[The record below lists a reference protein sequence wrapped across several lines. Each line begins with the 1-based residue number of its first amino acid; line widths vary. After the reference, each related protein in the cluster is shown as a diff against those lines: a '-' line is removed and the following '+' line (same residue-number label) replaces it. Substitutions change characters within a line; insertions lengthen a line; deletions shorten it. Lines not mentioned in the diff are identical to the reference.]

1 VGQQIPDYEEKTM
14 YLLVCVLD
22 NPSHLTAVLD
32 GWTQAGVLGI
42 TVLDST
48 GVQRMRQRMSREDA
62 PLFMG
67 FSRLL
72 RTDQYSHNTLF
83 AIVQDIDT
91 VRQAVAAT
99 QTVTG
104 DLAGPHTG
112 ILFAVP
118 VEAAWGLPKQH
129 DNATSSEE

>member
-1 VGQQIPDYEEKTM
+1 M

-32 GWTQAGVLGI
+32 GWTDAGVMGV

-48 GVQRMRQRMSREDA
+48 GVQRVRQRMGQESV
-62 PLFMG
+62 PMFMG

-83 AIVQDIDT
+83 AVVKDMDT
-91 VRQAVAAT
+91 IERAVAAT
-99 QTVTG
+99 EVVTG

-112 ILFAVP
+112 ILFALP
-118 VEAAWGLPKQH
+118 LEAAWGLPKQRP
-129 DNATSSEE
+129 DTNE